1 MKKGFTLSEVLITVL
16 IMMVLVSMAVPTYEK
31 MIEKSRLSEAR
42 TMLKRIYESK
52 MRILDNMDK
61 TTYDGS
67 FGFDNLDYRF
77 ECKSTIPVN
86 GHIVACSSD
95 DFMYWMAPVN
105 VKPTSAGVCAVRL
118 KGDGAGISFTYE
130 YDDDDK
136 EMKFRCD
143 GGRSAKC
150 KTMYGM
156 ANGSV
161 PQCSATVPG
170 N

>member
-16 IMMVLVSMAVPTYEK
+16 IMMVLVSMAVPAYEK

-67 FGFDNLDYRF
+67 FGFDNLDFQF
-77 ECKSTIPVN
+77 ECKNTATDN

-95 DFMYWMAPVN
+95 DFTYRISPGGNATQNQVCAARRKGDF
-105 VKPTSAGVCAVRL
+105 VAGVIFMY
-118 KGDGAGISFTYE
+118 DGE
-130 YDDDDK
+130 N
-136 EMKFRCD
+136 FRCITPA
-143 GGRSAKC
+143 G
-150 KTMYGM
+150 T
-156 ANGSV
+156 
-161 PQCSATVPG
+161 QCSAYGMTNG
-170 N
+170 NGNTDLCPVVN